1 MSMVRP
7 RAIFGRLIL
16 CSLVLCSAKPAKRK
30 RNIPHGAVKIS
41 SDVYCVPNPP
51 VSEGLCHYGPEVTQ
65 WLYDSAFQKLD
76 LNKLKRKKRK
86 KAKRIMEQS
95 PCLGRGG
102 DFPPVRRHAGYQYDV
117 CTFQMLTFKDD
128 LEPFKIFFPS
138 DDQDKIV
145 ECDVLPWLMRF
156 ATDGTPGLAID
167 IGAGDSGSCSWPL
180 LSEGHEV
187 HMFESGYANA
197 VERSFVELTRD
208 LNEWQKKATLHGAV
222 TSDSYVEKLLE
233 NTSKIHLLK
242 IDVDGREEYEAVF
255 AGVTPV
261 LHKVEIL
268 QIEMLEEEIGRH
280 GMIWIMDTF
289 LSHDF
294 VMFGLEDVETFP
306 DFQHDSLGRG
316 CQEGDM
322 PSTMHSEAVI
332 DGEVEYEYGM
342 NGPGKL
348 RMFPICKCDGIVV
361 GPGRGSKDPL
371 ACRAQFAFVKRDS
384 DSAAKVT
391 HLYGSCEAV
400 CANVKSEL

>member
-1 MSMVRP
+1 
-7 RAIFGRLIL
+7 
-16 CSLVLCSAKPAKRK
+16 
-30 RNIPHGAVKIS
+30 
-41 SDVYCVPNPP
+41 
-51 VSEGLCHYGPEVTQ
+51 
-65 WLYDSAFQKLD
+65 
-76 LNKLKRKKRK
+76 
-86 KAKRIMEQS
+86 MEHS

-128 LEPFKIFFPS
+128 SEPFKIFLPS

-156 ATDGTPGLAID
+156 ATDGLGLAID

-187 HMFESGYANA
+187 HMFESGYANP

-208 LNEWQKKATLHGAV
+208 LNKWQKKATLHGAV
-222 TSDSYVEKLLE
+222 TGDSYIERLFE

-242 IDVDGREEYEAVF
+242 IDVDDREDYEAVF

-280 GMIWIMDTF
+280 GMTWIMDTF

-306 DFQHDSLGRG
+306 GFQHDSLGRG

-322 PSTMHSEAVI
+322 PSRMHSEAVTE
-332 DGEVEYEYGM
+332 GKVEYEYGM
-342 NGPGKL
+342 NGPGQL
-348 RMFPICKCDGIVV
+348 RMFPICKCDGNVV
-361 GPGRGSKDPL
+361 GRGRGSKDPL

-391 HLYGSCEAV
+391 NLYGSCEAV
-400 CANVKSEL
+400 CTVKSEL